1 MADDGLFDIVVVGAG
16 PAGCVLARRLTEDPE
31 RRVALLEAGP
41 DYGPDPNDWPADLH
55 DSTWIWPDSHPWG
68 YLHAGRPADRPLP
81 LPRARIVGG
90 TSTIN
95 ACVWLRGSAADYD
108 GWAALGN
115 PGWSFA
121 DLLPYFK
128 RAETDPLGGPLH
140 GTDGPGGHRRRRI
153 ARFPVRRRP
162 QWRPRPAPEHRS
174 HPEEHRGWHAD
185 ERGLHPPCPS
195 PPAPQPLPPRGCAR
209 RARLHRGRPR
219 DRRAPRRWAG
229 GARAAGRPLW
239 GGLRVASYPA
249 PLRHRARG
257 GPQATR
263 HPCES
268 RPTRCRCASVRPP
281 QRGLRQWGRYHRLL
295 GHPGV
300 HAERA
305 LVGSD
310 TDQGAQPPGSR
321 GDRPLHRPRSVPRRG
336 AGTLGRLVHA
346 QSGGGA
352 LAGPGAADLARPRR
366 DS

>member
-1 MADDGLFDIVVVGAG
+1 MADDGRFDIVVVGAG

-140 GTDGPGGHRRRRI
+140 GTDGRSQSS
-153 ARFPVRRRP
+153 A
-162 QWRPRPAPEHRS
+162 WPRP
-174 HPEEHRGWHAD
+174 
-185 ERGLHPPCPS
+185 
-195 PPAPQPLPPRGCAR
+195 
-209 RARLHRGRPR
+209 
-219 DRRAPRRWAG
+219 
-229 GARAAGRPLW
+229 
-239 GGLRVASYPA
+239 
-249 PLRHRARG
+249 
-257 GPQATR
+257 T
-263 HPCES
+263 
-268 RPTRCRCASVRPP
+268 
-281 QRGLRQWGRYHRLL
+281 
-295 GHPGV
+295 
-300 HAERA
+300 
-305 LVGSD
+305 
-310 TDQGAQPPGSR
+310 
-321 GDRPLHRPRSVPRRG
+321 
-336 AGTLGRLVHA
+336 
-346 QSGGGA
+346 
-352 LAGPGAADLARPRR
+352 
-366 DS
+366 